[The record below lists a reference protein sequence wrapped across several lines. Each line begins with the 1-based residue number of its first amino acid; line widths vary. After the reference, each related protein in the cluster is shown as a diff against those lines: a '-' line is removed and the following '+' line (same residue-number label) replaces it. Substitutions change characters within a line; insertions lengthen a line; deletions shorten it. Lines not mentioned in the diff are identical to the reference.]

1 MFFGLES
8 GDEGIIANVII
19 AATLAVPFSSTQRA
33 VSPTMNNQDDLSIHF
48 HKLSDDE
55 LIRQCSSGKLGE
67 PAQSVAEAERLSRGL
82 ALPEMSPLTVDGAA
96 GDYHGDLTSVARF
109 LEPTEA
115 HLLKSYLESCGI
127 PAFVAD
133 ANLTQAIPFFG
144 GASGTSLRVPAEFV
158 PEALEL
164 IARFQQ
170 GGLLAADAAGDG
182 VGVENSS
189 IPAPVEDTRLKTWRV
204 YARPGQAAPIVVKI
218 GFSWGAF
225 IFGPLWFLVNYMWLN
240 FVIVAALY
248 LGGNLYFHH
257 HRPETGMESL
267 LFVGMYAFYIVLW
280 ILIARFANSL
290 LAGELEDRGYR
301 LVATVRARNSTYAR
315 DAAVKLSASPAP

>member
-1 MFFGLES
+1 MH
-8 GDEGIIANVII
+8 
-19 AATLAVPFSSTQRA
+19 
-33 VSPTMNNQDDLSIHF
+33 NQNDLLIHF
-48 HKLSDDE
+48 HRLSDDE
-55 LIRQCSSGKLGE
+55 LICQCASGKLGE
-67 PAQSVAEAERLSRGL
+67 PARSIAEAERLSRGL
-82 ALPEMSPLTVDGAA
+82 ELPEAPPPMAGSDG
-96 GDYHGDLTSVARF
+96 GYHGDLTSVARF

-115 HLLKSYLESCGI
+115 HLLKAYLESCAI

-133 ANLTQAIPFFG
+133 ANLVQAIPFFG

-170 GGLLAADAAGDG
+170 GGVLAADAVGDEASG
-182 VGVENSS
+182 ENSS
-189 IPAPVEDTRLKTWRV
+189 IPAPADDARLKTWRV

-240 FVIVAALY
+240 FAIVASLY
-248 LGGNLYFHH
+248 LGGNLYFRS

-280 ILIARFANSL
+280 IVIARFANSL

-301 LVATVRARNSTYAR
+301 LLATVRARNASYAR
-315 DAAVKLSASPAP
+315 DAAVKLSATPAP

>member
-1 MFFGLES
+1 MYYCQCHRCASLAVPS
-8 GDEGIIANVII
+8 SSS
-19 AATLAVPFSSTQRA
+19 TLAV
-33 VSPTMNNQDDLSIHF
+33 SPIMKNQDEWSIHF
-48 HKLSDDE
+48 HQLSDDD
-55 LIRQCSSGKLGE
+55 LVRQCSSGRLSE
-67 PAQSVAEAERLSRGL
+67 LAQSVAEAECLSRGL
-82 ALPEMSPLTVDGAA
+82 ALPEMAPSMAGSD
-96 GDYHGDLTSVARF
+96 GDYHGDLTNVARF

-115 HLLKSYLESCGI
+115 HLLKSYLESCAI

-133 ANLTQAIPFFG
+133 ANLVQAIPFFG

-170 GGLLAADAAGDG
+170 GGVLAADAAGDEAG
-182 VGVENSS
+182 GEISS
-189 IPAPVEDTRLKTWRV
+189 IVAPAEDARLKTWRV
-204 YARPGQAAPIVVKI
+204 YARPGQAVPIVVKV
-218 GFSWGAF
+218 GFSWAAF

-240 FVIVAALY
+240 FAIVAALY
-248 LGGNLYFHH
+248 LGGNLYFHS

-280 ILIARFANSL
+280 ILIAKFANSL

-301 LVATVRARNSTYAR
+301 LLATVKARNSTYAR